1 MCMLL
6 TLLSISVYS
15 QNQSGI
21 QLANEYLL
29 KGDKRKAIEVFRD
42 LAKNDVNIPFIHN
55 NYLNTLLDL
64 NEASEAQSYLK
75 KLLKKDPDNLVY
87 NLDVGFVYIRTGE
100 IAKADK
106 HFKDL
111 INIYKGNV
119 ALIKMLSDYLA
130 SKALSEYSVIALS
143 ESRKS
148 FENPVLFSF
157 ELAMLYRIQGQRE
170 KMIEEYLNYA
180 NQNSGNIQNAK
191 NMMQILLTKPE
202 ELEVLE
208 KILYQRIQKFPDVDV
223 YSDLLIWVTLQQ
235 KNFGA
240 SFTQARAYDRR
251 YKRFG
256 ERSIEIAKVALD
268 NEDFETA
275 VKAYSYV
282 IREYPGGPYYLQA
295 QLGLMRT
302 REARIKNSFPINAD
316 SVRHLVKDYR
326 EFIVKYPE
334 NPNSLE
340 AQRNEAILYAT
351 YLDDKDNAIRLLDDL
366 LKNPKITLQ
375 LKSKVKLDLGDIYLL
390 KGEPWESTLLYSQV
404 EKLLQEN
411 PVGYEAKLKNAKLSY
426 YKGDFRLAQEHLDIL
441 KEATTREIANDAM
454 ELSIRIKENIVADTV
469 GEALKAYAKI
479 ELLLYQNKKTEAL
492 DALKLLTE
500 GSAMV
505 PDSSNSGK
513 VIRTS
518 FSNRAILDDV
528 YWLEANIRMERGE
541 FAQSIQLLQRIL
553 NEYPDDILVDDAYFL
568 QGEIYERHLM
578 EKDKAMEIYRTFL
591 DKYPGS
597 VYAAE
602 ARKRFRA
609 LRGDF
614 KDTPVPQ
621 S

>member
-1 MCMLL
+1 MLL
-6 TLLSISVYS
+6 FLVSFSSFS
-15 QNQSGI
+15 QNQSEI
-21 QLANEYLL
+21 QLANEYIL
-29 KGDKRKAIEVFRD
+29 KGDKQKALQIFRD
-42 LAKNDVNIPFIHN
+42 LAKNDANVPFIHN

-64 NEASEAQSYLK
+64 NEAGEAQAYLK
-75 KLLKKDPDNLVY
+75 KLLKKDPENIIY

-100 IAKADK
+100 VTKGDK

-111 INIYKGNV
+111 INKYKDNV
-119 ALIKMLSDYLA
+119 SLIKILSDYLA
-130 SKALSEYSVIALS
+130 SKALGEYSIIALT

-148 FENPVLFSF
+148 LENPILYSF
-157 ELAMLYRIQGQRE
+157 ELAMLYRIQGQRG

-202 ELEVLE
+202 ELEALE
-208 KILYQRIQKFPDVDV
+208 KILYDRIQKFPDTDV
-223 YSDLLIWVTLQQ
+223 YSDLLIWVTMQQ

-251 YKRFG
+251 YKKFG

-302 REARIKNSFPINAD
+302 REARIKNSFPVNAD
-316 SVRHLVKDYR
+316 SVKHLVADYR
-326 EFIVKYPE
+326 QFILKYPE
-334 NPNSLE
+334 NANALE

-351 YLDDKDNAIRLLDDL
+351 YLDEKDKAITLLDNL
-366 LKNPKITLQ
+366 LKNPKITLS

-390 KGEPWESTLLYSQV
+390 KGEPWESSLLYSQV

-454 ELSIRIKENIVADTV
+454 ELSMRIKENIVADTV
-469 GEALKAYAKI
+469 GEALKAYAQV
-479 ELLLYQNKKTEAL
+479 ELLLYQHKNDEAL
-492 DALKLLTE
+492 RALKLLTE
-500 GSAMV
+500 GSAVV
-505 PDSSNSGK
+505 PDSSNSGS
-513 VIRTS
+513 VVRTS

-541 FAQSIQLLQRIL
+541 FTESIQLLQRIL

-568 QGEIYERHLM
+568 QGEIYERHV
-578 EKDKAMEIYRTFL
+578 KDKEKAMEIYRTFL

-614 KDTPVPQ
+614 KDAPVPQ